1 MNERKLIIVAVIA
14 YLALV
19 FVGWDD
25 SIATSPDGRTIL
37 SFWHTYNDQEESVL
51 RDIIKKWESQNLK
64 YTIRPVRI
72 PFDGHKAK
80 LRTALTV
87 GQGPDMARVD
97 WSFVCEL
104 ARKQAVV
111 DLGTLGFEKIR
122 AQYLQAPLEACNIG
136 GKYYGLPDQSNCVAM
151 FYNRQ
156 MFRDAGLLPAAPA
169 VATNPDL
176 GSPAAEIASGS
187 AVAEAIAEFDAV
199 LPKTWEEFIEVGK
212 KLTDESKGQYAFA
225 MMNTLWWNLPFFNS
239 YGARIISEDG
249 KKCLLDSDSAVKAL
263 EMMAS
268 LFAIHKIEAGAWRP
282 GAISPEQG
290 FVNGK
295 YAMIFN
301 GPWILAKF
309 KNAKLDFGVGLIPG
323 GSAGTSTNVGGTDVV
338 VFKESK
344 HTEASYD
351 FLTFFTNAANQVR
364 WCSELNQLPINLGAY
379 DLVKFEDK
387 HLMTFMEQ
395 MKHAGPNPV
404 IKDFGLLEDI
414 VNPEVEAALS
424 GQKSARDAL
433 SSAAKKIQERLID

>member
-1 MNERKLIIVAVIA
+1 MKEKYLIVIAVIA

-37 SFWHTYNDQEESVL
+37 TFWHTYNDQEEVIL
-51 RDIIKKWESQNLK
+51 REVIKKWEAANAK
-64 YTIRPVRI
+64 FMVRPVRI
-72 PFDGHKAK
+72 PFDGHKPK

-104 ARKQAVV
+104 ARKNSVV
-111 DLGTLGFEKIR
+111 DLGTLGFDNIR
-122 AQYLQAPLEACNIG
+122 SQYLAAPLEACNIG

-156 MFRDAGLLPAAPA
+156 MFRDAGLLPATPEDA
-169 VATNPDL
+169 V
-176 GSPAAEIASGS
+176 S
-187 AVAEAIAEFDAV
+187 ADEFDSV

-225 MMNTLWWNLPFFNS
+225 MLNTLWWNLPFLNS
-239 YGARIISEDG
+239 YGARVISEDG
-249 KKCLLDSDSAVKAL
+249 SKCVIDSDSAVQAL

-268 LFAIHKIEAGAWRP
+268 LFRIHKVEAGAWRP
-282 GAISPEQG
+282 GAITPEQG

-295 YAMIFN
+295 YAMIFM
-301 GPWILAKF
+301 GPWNLAKF
-309 KNAKLDFGVGLIPG
+309 KNTKMDFGVGLIPG
-323 GSAGTSTNVGGTDVV
+323 GTAGSSTNVGGTDVV
-338 VFKESK
+338 IFKGSK
-344 HTEASYD
+344 HAEACYS
-351 FLTFFTNAANQVR
+351 FLTFFTNAENQVR

-379 DLVKFEDK
+379 DLVKFEDP

-404 IKDFGLLEDI
+404 VKDFGLLEDL
-414 VNPEVEAALS
+414 VNPEIEAVLS
-424 GQKSARDAL
+424 GQKSAKDAL
-433 SSAAKKIQERLID
+433 SSAARKVQERLLDS

>member
-1 MNERKLIIVAVIA
+1 MKERTLIIIAVIA
-14 YLALV
+14 YFALV

-37 SFWHTYNDQEESVL
+37 TFWHTYNDPEEVIL
-51 RDIIKKWESQNLK
+51 REIIKKWETANPK
-64 YTIRPVRI
+64 FTVRPVRI
-72 PFDGHKAK
+72 PFDGHKPK

-104 ARKQAVV
+104 ARKNAVV
-111 DLGTLGFEKIR
+111 DLGTQGFENIR
-122 AQYLQAPLEACNIG
+122 TQYLPAAIGSCNVG

-156 MFRDAGLLPAAPA
+156 MFREAGLLPLNAEVTSDATEAAA
-169 VATNPDL
+169 
-176 GSPAAEIASGS
+176 G
-187 AVAEAIAEFDAV
+187 EFAKV

-212 KLTDESKGQYAFA
+212 KLTNESKGQYAFA
-225 MMNTLWWNLPFFNS
+225 MMNTLWWNLVFFNT

-249 KKCLLDSDSAVKAL
+249 TKCLLDSEAAVQAV

-268 LFAIHKIEAGAWRP
+268 LFITHKVEAGAWRP

-295 YAMIFN
+295 YAMILM
-301 GPWILAKF
+301 GPWNLSKF
-309 KNAKLDFGVGLIPG
+309 KNTNIDFGVGLIPG

-338 VFKESK
+338 IFKGSK
-344 HTEASYD
+344 YVEACYS
-351 FLTFFTNAANQVR
+351 FLTFFTNAENQVR
-364 WCSELNQLPINLGAY
+364 WCTALNQLPINLGAY
-379 DLVKFEDK
+379 DLVKFDDK

-404 IKDFGLLEDI
+404 VKDFGLLEDL
-414 VNPEVEAALS
+414 VNPEIEAVLS
-424 GQKSARDAL
+424 GQKNAKDAL
-433 SSAAKKIQERLID
+433 GSAAKKVQERLLDS

>member
-1 MNERKLIIVAVIA
+1 MKERYLIIIAVIA

-37 SFWHTYNDQEESVL
+37 TFWHTYNDPEEIIL
-51 RDIIKKWESQNLK
+51 REIIKKWETQNPK
-64 YTIRPVRI
+64 YTVRPVRI
-72 PFDGHKAK
+72 PFDGHKPK

-104 ARKQAVV
+104 ARKNAVV
-111 DLGTLGFEKIR
+111 DLGTVGFETIR
-122 AQYLQAPLEACNIG
+122 SQYLAAPLEACNIG

-156 MFRDAGLLPAAPA
+156 MFRDAGLLPAG
-169 VATNPDL
+169 TSDQ
-176 GSPAAEIASGS
+176 AAG
-187 AVAEAIAEFDAV
+187 EFDSV

-212 KLTDESKGQYAFA
+212 KLTDETKGQYAFA
-225 MMNTLWWNLPFFNS
+225 MMNTLWWNLPFLNS
-239 YGARIISEDG
+239 YGARVISEDG
-249 KKCLLDSDSAVKAL
+249 TKCVIDSESAVKAV

-268 LFAIHKIEAGAWRP
+268 LFATHKIEAGAWRP

-295 YAMIFN
+295 YAMVFM
-301 GPWILAKF
+301 GPWNLAKF
-309 KNAKLDFGVGLIPG
+309 KNAKMDFGVGLIPG
-323 GSAGTSTNVGGTDVV
+323 GTAGTSTNVGGTDVV
-338 VFKESK
+338 VFKSSK
-344 HTEASYD
+344 HIEASYS
-351 FLTFFTNAANQVR
+351 FLTFFTNAENQVR
-364 WCSELNQLPINLGAY
+364 WCTELNQLPINLGAY
-379 DLVKFEDK
+379 DLVKFEDP

-404 IKDFGLLEDI
+404 VKDFGLLEDL
-414 VNPEVEAALS
+414 VNPEIEAVLS
-424 GQKSARDAL
+424 GQKNAKDAL
-433 SSAAKKIQERLID
+433 SSAARKIQERLLDS

>member
-1 MNERKLIIVAVIA
+1 MKERTLIIIAVIA
-14 YLALV
+14 YFALV

-37 SFWHTYNDQEESVL
+37 TFWHTYNDPEEVIL
-51 RDIIKKWESQNLK
+51 REIIKKWETANPK
-64 YTIRPVRI
+64 FTVRPVRI
-72 PFDGHKAK
+72 PFDGHKPK

-104 ARKQAVV
+104 ARKNAVV
-111 DLGTLGFEKIR
+111 DLGTQGFETIR
-122 AQYLQAPLEACNIG
+122 AQYLPAAIGSCNIG

-156 MFRDAGLLPAAPA
+156 MFREAGLLPLKP
-169 VATNPDL
+169 
-176 GSPAAEIASGS
+176 EIASETDE
-187 AVAEAIAEFDAV
+187 AVAQEFATV

-212 KLTDESKGQYAFA
+212 KLTNESKGQYAFA
-225 MMNTLWWNLPFFNS
+225 MMNTLWWNLVFFNT

-249 KKCLLDSDSAVKAL
+249 TKCLLDSEAAVQAV

-268 LFAIHKIEAGAWRP
+268 LFITHKVEAGAWRP

-295 YAMIFN
+295 YAMILM
-301 GPWILAKF
+301 GPWNLSKF
-309 KNAKLDFGVGLIPG
+309 KNTNIDFGVGLIPG

-338 VFKESK
+338 IFKGSK
-344 HTEASYD
+344 HVEACYR
-351 FLTFFTNAANQVR
+351 FLTFFTNAENQVR
-364 WCSELNQLPINLGAY
+364 WCTALNQLPINLGAY

-395 MKHAGPNPV
+395 MKHAGSNPV
-404 IKDFGLLEDI
+404 VKDFGLLEDL
-414 VNPEVEAALS
+414 VNPEIEAVLS
-424 GQKSARDAL
+424 GQKNAKDAL
-433 SSAAKKIQERLID
+433 GSAAKKVQERLLDS